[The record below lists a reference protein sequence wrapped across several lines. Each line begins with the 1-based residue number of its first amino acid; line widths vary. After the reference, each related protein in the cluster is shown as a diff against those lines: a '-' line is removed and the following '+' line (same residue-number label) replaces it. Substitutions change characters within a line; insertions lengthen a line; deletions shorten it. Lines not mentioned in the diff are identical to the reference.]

1 MDKKK
6 LQMIIAIV
14 VLLGAATGGLLY
26 MKKQADAGE
35 ECPYCKN
42 TVSHGEFMIHK
53 MKCAGKHGVSLQ
65 FGSEGKRQ
73 PKWKR

>member
-6 LQMIIAIV
+6 LQMIIALV
-14 VLLGAATGGLLY
+14 VLIGGAAGGLWY

-35 ECPYCKN
+35 VCPYCKKTFPN
-42 TVSHGEFMIHK
+42 IGLHQVS
-53 MKCAGKHGVSLQ
+53 CDQNPTDLR